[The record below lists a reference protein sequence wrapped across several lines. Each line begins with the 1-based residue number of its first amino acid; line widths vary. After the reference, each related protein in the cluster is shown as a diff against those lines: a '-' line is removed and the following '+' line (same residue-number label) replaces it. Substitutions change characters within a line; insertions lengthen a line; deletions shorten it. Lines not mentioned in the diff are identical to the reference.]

1 MFSSLGKPLFLSSV
15 RWEISLFQLL
25 LLYNSLP
32 VHRDEILLRFSASLA
47 KALSA
52 PSCGR
57 VGRREE
63 EWSETCGLGKTGYGM
78 ERGPRAM
85 PAPPTSSSTPSDSP
99 GIHKRDQITTW
110 KFWNNTVFFVVK
122 YKIRSGQMKKKITAI
137 LYCTLIFQCCSAQK
151 LLDSAVLIITLTRAC
166 NLKGA

>member
-25 LLYNSLP
+25 LLSNSLP

-57 VGRREE
+57 VGRRGE

-85 PAPPTSSSTPSDSP
+85 PAPP
-99 GIHKRDQITTW
+99 
-110 KFWNNTVFFVVK
+110 N
-122 YKIRSGQMKKKITAI
+122 
-137 LYCTLIFQCCSAQK
+137 
-151 LLDSAVLIITLTRAC
+151 LLVHSQ
-166 NLKGA
+166 

>member
-57 VGRREE
+57 VGRRGE

-85 PAPPTSSSTPSDSP
+85 PAPP
-99 GIHKRDQITTW
+99 
-110 KFWNNTVFFVVK
+110 N
-122 YKIRSGQMKKKITAI
+122 
-137 LYCTLIFQCCSAQK
+137 
-151 LLDSAVLIITLTRAC
+151 LLVHSQ
-166 NLKGA
+166 